1 MASTTETPRIRR
13 KTFTY
18 RTTLSWLGNRAG
30 MNGSDGKPAFR
41 VASPPEFKGEE
52 GVWTPE
58 DLFVAA
64 VNTCTMTTFAAF
76 TIKRDVAVASYESE
90 AEGTLEFVDGGYR
103 FTKVVVRPRV
113 VAMAPA
119 TRELMEEILH
129 DVHKACLISNSI
141 SAEVVVEPEI
151 DIRE

>member
-1 MASTTETPRIRR
+1 MSSTTDTPRIRH

-30 MNGSDGKPAFR
+30 MNGSDGKPPFR

-76 TIKRDVAVASYESE
+76 IIKREVAVASYESE
-90 AEGTLEFVDGGYR
+90 AEGTLEFADGSYR

-119 TRELMEEILH
+119 TRELIEGILH
-129 DVHKACLISNSI
+129 DAHKACLISNSI
-141 SAEVVVEPEI
+141 SGEVIIEPVIEI
-151 DIRE
+151 RD